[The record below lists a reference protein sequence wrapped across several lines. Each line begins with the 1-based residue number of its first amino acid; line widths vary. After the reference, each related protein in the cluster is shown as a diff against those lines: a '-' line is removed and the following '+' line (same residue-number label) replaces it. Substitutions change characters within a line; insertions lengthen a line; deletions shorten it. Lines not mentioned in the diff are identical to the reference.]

1 MNEETS
7 TAMETAFKEETF
19 TATETAIKED
29 VHKMDTPSDDVQPL
43 LDDPQE
49 GDGKETHVSV
59 MKQGDKTYYVVGT
72 AHVSDASR
80 KEVADLI
87 EKLRPDTVCVEL
99 CQERYDS
106 FKDENRWAKLD
117 IFQVI
122 KKGKFLF
129 LLANLAVGAYQR
141 RMGAKL
147 GVKPGAELMGAVT
160 LAEELGIPV
169 ALIDRN
175 INTTLKRVWAN
186 LGFLTKCKLLAAI
199 MDSVLISD
207 TESKEVTSDEIEN
220 LKNDANLS
228 SMMDLFAKEVP
239 DVYTPLIDERDRFLC
254 AKMRE
259 AEGNTVVA
267 VVGAGHVN
275 GIKKYF
281 DQDIDTDAINVVPPP
296 SVIWKIVKWLIPAI
310 ILGGL
315 VYGGYSHGSEAFME
329 LIKAWILPNSV
340 FCFIGALVALAR
352 PWTILASIFVS
363 PLTSTTPVIGAGIVL
378 GLLEAWLR
386 KPTVADCEDLV
397 NVHTL
402 KDFYK
407 NPVTHI
413 LIVCV
418 LTTIGSALGAWIGLA
433 AIATILTHLG
443 IA

>member
-1 MNEETS
+1 MSEEIKNIAEAGS
-7 TAMETAFKEETF
+7 ALAVETAEAVAIENVDEIHADARETDE
-19 TATETAIKED
+19 AAQ
-29 VHKMDTPSDDVQPL
+29 PS
-43 LDDPQE
+43 E
-49 GDGKETHVSV
+49 GEKATHVSL
-59 MKQGDKTYYVVGT
+59 MKQGDKTFYIVGT

-80 KEVADLI
+80 QEVAALI
-87 EKLRPDTVCVEL
+87 EKVKPDTVCVEL
-99 CQERYDS
+99 CQERYDG

-122 KKGKFLF
+122 KKGKFLY

-147 GVKPGAELMGAVT
+147 GVKPGAELMGAVE
-160 LAEELGIPV
+160 LAEEMNIPV

-186 LGFLTKCKLLAAI
+186 LSFMTKCQLLGAMLEAV
-199 MDSVLISD
+199 MGDD
-207 TESKEVTSDEIEN
+207 KETKEETSEQIEQ
-220 LKNDANLS
+220 LKNDINLS
-228 SMMDLFAKEVP
+228 EMMDMFAKEVP
-239 DVYTPLIDERDRFLC
+239 DVYVPLIDERDRYLC

-259 AEGNTVVA
+259 AEGKTIVA
-267 VVGAGHVN
+267 VVGAGHVK

-281 DQDIDTDAINVVPPP
+281 EETLDTQSIDVVPPP
-296 SVIWKIVKWLIPAI
+296 SVIWKIVKWGIPAI

-315 VYGGYSHGSEAFME
+315 IYGGISHGSGALIE
-329 LIKAWILPNSV
+329 LLKAWILPNAV
-340 FCFIGALVALAR
+340 FCLIGAILALAK
-352 PWTILASIFVS
+352 PWTILASMFVS

-386 KPTVADCEDLV
+386 KPTVSDCEDLA

-402 KDFYK
+402 KDFYR

-418 LTTIGSALGAWIGLA
+418 LTTIGSALGAWIGIA

-443 IA
+443 IG

>member
-1 MNEETS
+1 MNEENPL
-7 TAMETAFKEETF
+7 M
-19 TATETAIKED
+19 ATETASPDAMQETCAA
-29 VHKMDTPSDDVQPL
+29 HANMD
-43 LDDPQE
+43 E
-49 GDGKETHVSV
+49 KETHVTV
-59 MKQGDKTYYVVGT
+59 MTQADKTFYIVGT
-72 AHVSDASR
+72 AHVSDESR
-80 KEVADLI
+80 QEVADLI
-87 EKLRPDTVCVEL
+87 EKLKPDTVCVEL

-106 FKDENRWAKLD
+106 LKDENRWSKLD

-122 KKGKFLF
+122 KKGKFLY

-147 GVKPGAELMGAVT
+147 GVKPGAELMGAVS
-160 LAEELGIPV
+160 LSEELGIPV

-175 INTTLKRVWAN
+175 IHTTLKRVWAN
-186 LGFLTKCKLLAAI
+186 LGFWTKTKLLAAI
-199 MDSVLISD
+199 VDAMVGDD
-207 TESKEVTSDEIEN
+207 KASKETTHDEIEQ

-228 SMMDLFAKEVP
+228 SMMDMFAKEVP
-239 DVYTPLIDERDRFLC
+239 DVYTPLIDERDKYLC

-259 AEGNTVVA
+259 AEGRTIVA

-281 DQDIDTDAINVVPPP
+281 ETAIDTNSLDVLPPP
-296 SVIWKIVKWLIPAI
+296 SLVWKIVKWLIPAV

-315 VYGGYSHGSEAFME
+315 VYGGISHGSGAFME
-329 LIKAWILPNSV
+329 LLRAWILPNSV
-340 FCFIGALVALAR
+340 FCFLGAILALAR

-386 KPTVADCEDLV
+386 KPTVADCEALV
-397 NVHTL
+397 HVHTL

-418 LTTIGSALGAWIGLA
+418 LTTIGSALGAWIGIA

-443 IA
+443 MA